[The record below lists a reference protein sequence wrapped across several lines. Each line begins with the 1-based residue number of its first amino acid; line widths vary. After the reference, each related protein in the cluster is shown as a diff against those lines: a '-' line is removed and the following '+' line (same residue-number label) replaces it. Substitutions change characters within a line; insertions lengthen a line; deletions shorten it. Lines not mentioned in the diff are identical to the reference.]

1 MGWGES
7 RQGWVPE
14 IRGVVHFV
22 VVAGQAI
29 VAEWALAA
37 IWVEGLS
44 GDFMVGVVVLGVEA
58 SQEAVADDSHS
69 DSEDIYFV
77 ELDV

>member
-14 IRGVVHFV
+14 IREVVPFA
-22 VVAGQAI
+22 VVAVLAI

-37 IWVEGLS
+37 IWVEDLS
-44 GDFMVGVVVLGVEA
+44 GDFMVEVVVLGVEA
-58 SQEAVADDSHS
+58 SQEVVADDSHS
-69 DSEDIYFV
+69 DGEDIYFV

>member
-1 MGWGES
+1 MGWGEA

-14 IRGVVHFV
+14 IRGGVPFV
-22 VVAGQAI
+22 VVAVLAI

-58 SQEAVADDSHS
+58 SQEEVADDSHS
-69 DSEDIYFV
+69 DGEDIYFV